1 MYLSRNSWN
10 GKIDD
15 HGAHEACFKSKIEYS
30 RQTIKVCNSYRM
42 NSTTTLVNLIGFL
55 IHCASVIPG
64 LCETRLSLHHYRTD
78 RWTHL
83 GSFNCSYDSTL
94 MLLYITGPG
103 NFQHQVQSI
112 FFANNCFE
120 FFQVYQMVS
129 FMEKRHRG
137 LTTNQE
143 AQVGLSPLGIKESVQ
158 KYFNVPEYHEP
169 RHRYRRQQLL

>member
-42 NSTTTLVNLIGFL
+42 NSTTTLVNLMGFL

-94 MLLYITGPG
+94 MLLFITGPS

-120 FFQVYQMVS
+120 FFPSLPNGHLHGKEAPRANDKSGSSSWIIATRNQR
-129 FMEKRHRG
+129 KRSKVFQCARISRTSTS
-137 LTTNQE
+137 L
-143 AQVGLSPLGIKESVQ
+143 
-158 KYFNVPEYHEP
+158 
-169 RHRYRRQQLL
+169 